1 MAETKQEETF
11 KVVDRRLFTEDGQ
24 LRKDVAEQQEREQ
37 EAARK
42 ASPTPSAQTRRP
54 ANAQEPAPTPQP
66 PGNTADQEETDA
78 IQPSRNFQMLVDF
91 LTRNAAATLGG
102 MADPRTGQAYV
113 DLEGAREIIDML
125 DALREKTRGNLARA
139 DEDLLIEVI
148 GSLKLTFMEV
158 SKAAAEA
165 MNKKAKAKP

>member
-1 MAETKQEETF
+1 MAEPKQEETF
-11 KVVDRRLFTEDGQ
+11 KVVDRRLFSEDGQ
-24 LRKDVAEQQEREQ
+24 LRKDVAEQQEREL
-37 EAARK
+37 ESAKKAAPA
-42 ASPTPSAQTRRP
+42 ASSQHKPSTPQKQPLSTPSEPQTP
-54 ANAQEPAPTPQP
+54 ASDSA
-66 PGNTADQEETDA
+66 ADD

-102 MADPRTGQAYV
+102 MADPRTGQAYL
-113 DLEGAREIIDML
+113 DLEGARELIDML
-125 DALREKTRGNLARA
+125 DVLRDKTQGNLAKA

-165 MNKKAKAKP
+165 MNKKAKAKQ